1 MDTEHTSREFTHERK
16 MEVIKRLQQCINLS
30 KLSRGDIKLTAVA
43 MGTSRN
49 TVTNLWKD
57 FKLTSTIRSGKIGRV
72 GRKPTYTQAEI
83 TDLVRMVPE
92 GQRSTMRDIAEATG
106 IPLTPLHRSLKQGT
120 FERRSSRLKPLLTDA
135 NAQQHKDRR
144 KVYLTKG
151 ETVSRRVCKSKRFIS
166 KVIFLVAVARPR
178 MDEDRGVMFDGK
190 IGMWPVVKYLPAARS
205 SRNRPAGTLVT
216 TLFNVNA
223 VVCRAYVI
231 SRVIPAIKAKFPRRN
246 KHVVLHH
253 DNATPHAAITDE
265 LLATVFT
272 DGWTF
277 VVWCQPPNSPD
288 LNVLDLGF
296 FASIQSLQYKSVSRT
311 VDDIIGATFRFRHN
325 GDNQFRLPHL
335 GKDAL
340 RRTGAL
346 MANVSCPVALLV

>member
-1 MDTEHTSREFTHERK
+1 

-30 KLSRGDIKLTAVA
+30 KLSRGDIKLTAAA
-43 MGTSRN
+43 MGTNRN
-49 TVTNLWKD
+49 TVTKLWKD
-57 FKLTSTIRSGKIGRV
+57 FKRTSTFRSGKIGRV

-92 GQRSTMRDIAEATG
+92 ASSKERLNAGPALEAASDRCQRAAT
-106 IPLTPLHRSLKQGT
+106 
-120 FERRSSRLKPLLTDA
+120 SRMGVVHLDEKWF
-135 NAQQHKDRR
+135 NADKDRR

-231 SRVIPAIKAKFPRRN
+231 SRVIPAIKAKFPSRN

-296 FASIQSLQYKSVSRT
+296 FASIQSLQYKVGESYS
-311 VDDIIGATFRFRHN
+311 
-325 GDNQFRLPHL
+325 
-335 GKDAL
+335 
-340 RRTGAL
+340 
-346 MANVSCPVALLV
+346 